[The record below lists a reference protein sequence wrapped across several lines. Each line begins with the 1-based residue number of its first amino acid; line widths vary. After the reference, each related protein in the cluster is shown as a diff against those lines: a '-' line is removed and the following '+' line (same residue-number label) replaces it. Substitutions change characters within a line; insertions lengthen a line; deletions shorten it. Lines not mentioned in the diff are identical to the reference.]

1 MMKLENKGGMLRK
14 YQMNVEKKIP
24 FQCGT
29 DALCGSRI
37 VVSADRGRTENVR
50 ISDKKEN
57 TGRKRPP
64 GSNAFVPSA
73 AGLIIAGELVKDLTI
88 W

>member
-1 MMKLENKGGMLRK
+1 MIRPPPFPTSTRRTGEGEGGEKENGC
-14 YQMNVEKKIP
+14 QWE
-24 FQCGT
+24 
-29 DALCGSRI
+29 
-37 VVSADRGRTENVR
+37 
-50 ISDKKEN
+50 DKKEN

-73 AGLIIAGELVKDLTI
+73 AGLIIAGEIVKDLTI